1 MATVARDDDLLR
13 VVISTNY
20 PKWLNDLTD
29 EEFDNVMTKAKDNL
43 IVAFDG
49 EIKRAERFWRKRRKA
64 ELEGQTNI
72 YDYV

>member
-1 MATVARDDDLLR
+1 MAMVARDDDLLR
-13 VVISTNY
+13 VEIEFNY
-20 PKWLNDLTD
+20 PKWMNDLTD
-29 EEFDNVMTKAKDNL
+29 DEFDNVMAKAKDKL

-49 EIKRAERFWRKRRKA
+49 EIKRAERFWRKRRKL

>member
-1 MATVARDDDLLR
+1 MAMVARDDDLLR
-13 VVISTNY
+13 VEIEFNY
-20 PKWLNDLTD
+20 PKWMNNLTD
-29 EEFDNVMTKAKDNL
+29 EEFDNVMVKAKDKL

-49 EIKRAERFWRKRRKA
+49 EIKKAERFWRERRKA